1 MLPRLRRLG
10 IATVGDLIRH
20 FPARYEDFS
29 NVIEIGAIETAGA
42 VVSVQGEVV
51 KIETVRAWK
60 KNMTITSAMVSDA
73 SGGIRVVWFNQ
84 PYLEN
89 TFPIGTLVSLSGK
102 VGLDKRGLYLSNP
115 GYEKISNDELRH
127 TGRLVP
133 IYAETE
139 GVTSKYLRFLIKPLL
154 EDIQAN
160 DSLPSSIRECHG
172 FPELSKALTTIHYP
186 TNLDEAEKA
195 KERFAFED
203 L

>member
-29 NVIEIGAIETAGA
+29 NVIEIVAIETAGA
-42 VVSVQGEVV
+42 VVSIQGEVV

-73 SGGIRVVWFNQ
+73 SGGIRGVWFNQ

-102 VGLDKRGLYLSNP
+102 VGLDKPASRQGGRGLYLSNP

-154 EDIQAN
+154 EYF
-160 DSLPSSIRECHG
+160 SSG
-172 FPELSKALTTIHYP
+172 
-186 TNLDEAEKA
+186 
-195 KERFAFED
+195 
-203 L
+203 